1 MRKMRGRPDS
11 SRSGKPN
18 DSWSAA
24 ALRDWIEKH
33 TAAVNRAIESYMA
46 RRSLGG
52 INTTADKNILKLQR
66 ATGQK
71 KIGLT
76 QRVASLARK
85 RKSELI
91 KQAEAL
97 SKFEISEKRSQNWTQ
112 KTTRKK
118 KKEDPFGLKTKED
131 RFGLKETLS
140 RTEPEPE
147 PESQPFEGDEKRRRA
162 YETFNRNYGGEEGI
176 SPELYQRFVDTIGG
190 VNFENYNVESNY
202 VVQNIIEYLEQ
213 KVPVKKILDAW
224 DFAFRTEQAG
234 ETTYD
239 KVVRANMFIN
249 DEVVEMDDGMWM
261 NKDTGEVFYYW

>member
-1 MRKMRGRPDS
+1 MRKRSKRPD
-11 SRSGKPN
+11 
-18 DSWSAA
+18 DSWSTA

-33 TAAVNRAIESYMA
+33 TASANRAIESYMA
-46 RRSLGG
+46 RRASGS

-76 QRVASLARK
+76 QRVASLSRK

-97 SKFEISEKRSQNWTQ
+97 SKFEISEKRSKNWTQ

-118 KKEDPFGLKTKED
+118 KKDSDFGRKYDEL
-131 RFGLKETLS
+131 FGDKKADIFNLKESLYGVEY
-140 RTEPEPE
+140 EPEPE
-147 PESQPFEGDEKRRRA
+147 PQPFEGDEKRRRA

-176 SPELYQRFVDTIGG
+176 SPELYQRFLDTIGG

-202 VVQNIIEYLEQ
+202 VVQNIIEYLEK

-224 DFAFRTEQAG
+224 DFVFKTEQAG

-249 DEVVEMDDGMWM
+249 DELVEMDDGMWI